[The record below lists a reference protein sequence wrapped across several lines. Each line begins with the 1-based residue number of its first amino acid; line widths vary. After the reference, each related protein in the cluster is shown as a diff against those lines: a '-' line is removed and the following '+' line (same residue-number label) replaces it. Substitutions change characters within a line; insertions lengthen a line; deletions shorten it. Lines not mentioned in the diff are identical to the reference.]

1 MNNQIKILLTIN
13 GIPGATLHK
22 TKKTKIPVVIRKKE
36 TSYKYYGDNYKGKD
50 GDKIVYKGF
59 RKMWDI
65 EAVPCSKSI
74 KLTYD
79 AYNYMTSTETPEWYH
94 KKDWKRLKPEVR
106 LEMHLQRMCEA
117 NNGESFSYSI
127 LED

>member
-50 GDKIVYKGF
+50 GDKIVYNENGQNAKE
-59 RKMWDI
+59 WDI
-65 EAVPCSKSI
+65 
-74 KLTYD
+74 
-79 AYNYMTSTETPEWYH
+79 
-94 KKDWKRLKPEVR
+94 
-106 LEMHLQRMCEA
+106 
-117 NNGESFSYSI
+117 NGEKVTLSVEKI
-127 LED
+127 